1 MTESLQHAFAQASLL
16 PTEEQELL
24 ASRVLAE
31 LAADTEFDR
40 AIAAS
45 SEKLA
50 KLAAEALN
58 DHRLGKTKELSFD
71 TE

>member
-1 MTESLQHAFAQASLL
+1 MTESLQNAFAQASRL
-16 PTEEQELL
+16 PEQEQELL
-24 ASRVLAE
+24 ASRILAE

-45 SEKLA
+45 PEKLA
-50 KLAAEALN
+50 QLAREAL
-58 DHRLGKTKELSFD
+58 DDLRQGRTTELKLD